1 MTETFPFHSEQKA
14 GLLQVRGEREN
25 AVRDIYIESYGVRIR
40 FSVNNRSALEAVEG
54 ILPVALPGDCFRFI
68 EKTEVG
74 HHFELILDPADED
87 KGCNFYRNGR
97 QVPNDHSRLDV
108 LRGFES
114 QIRLTVAEHAVE
126 RVFVHAGAVVW
137 KGRAI
142 IIPGNSFTGKTT
154 LTAALVRKGAEY
166 LSDEYAVF
174 DEAGDVHPFLKTLSV
189 RGVVDEFTQT
199 EIPVED
205 FGGRRAHGKFPIGM
219 VLITE
224 FQAAAEWRPLRLTP
238 GLGVLEMLPNVVP
251 VRYDPEFTL
260 KVLNRVAKRAII
272 TKTFRDDA
280 AKCAESVLD
289 YFESECLKNQGF

>member
-1 MTETFPFHSEQKA
+1 MTETFPLRSGHKA

-25 AVRDIYIESYGVRIR
+25 AVRDIYIESYGVKIC
-40 FSVNNRSALEAVEG
+40 FSVNNRDALEAVER
-54 ILPVALPGDCFRFI
+54 ILPVALPGDCYRLI

-74 HHFELILDPADED
+74 HHFELILDPSRDDE
-87 KGCNFYRNGR
+87 GCNLFRNGR

-114 QIRLTVAEHAVE
+114 QIRLTVAEHAVGK
-126 RVFVHAGAVVW
+126 VFVHAGAVVW
-137 KGRAI
+137 KGKAI

-154 LTAALVRKGAEY
+154 LTAALVGQGAEY

-189 RGVVDEFTQT
+189 RGIVDEFTQK

-205 FGGRRAHGKFPIGM
+205 FGGRPARGKYPIGL

-224 FQAAAEWRPLRLTP
+224 FQAGAHWRPQRLSP

-289 YFESECLKNQGF
+289 YFESVCLKN